1 MFTIDLL
8 KGAGLP
14 EKGRARNMA
23 VVALVSAVPVVAA
36 IAMFGF
42 YLHGRIDIS
51 ILSGKID
58 RWKAKTGTL
67 SEALSRQ
74 KQLER
79 DKALYGTCMAEVEA
93 AMGRHTQWSPIL
105 ATVVSNMPE
114 SVVLTA
120 LEVEKRV
127 VRMKVPTKED
137 PGKTKNVSVQVP
149 TLRIDLAATPQS
161 EGDKDVKD
169 FRSRLLASALLGPK
183 LENIIVSQRADKLND
198 LEVVSYEISCI
209 FKPKL

>member
-23 VVALVSAVPVVAA
+23 VIAVVSAVPVVAA

-51 ILSGKID
+51 ILSGKIAK
-58 RWKAKTGTL
+58 WTAKTDTL
-67 SEALSRQ
+67 SDAVIWQ
-74 KQLER
+74 KGLER
-79 DKALYGTCMAEVEA
+79 DKAQYGACIAEVEV

-120 LEVEKRV
+120 LEVKERV

-137 PGKTKNVSVQVP
+137 PEKTRDVSVPVP
-149 TLRIDLAATPQS
+149 ILKMSLAATPQS
-161 EGDKDVKD
+161 DGDKDVKD

-183 LENIIVSQRADKLND
+183 LEDITVSQDPDKLND
-198 LEVVSYEISCI
+198 LKVVSYEMNCL